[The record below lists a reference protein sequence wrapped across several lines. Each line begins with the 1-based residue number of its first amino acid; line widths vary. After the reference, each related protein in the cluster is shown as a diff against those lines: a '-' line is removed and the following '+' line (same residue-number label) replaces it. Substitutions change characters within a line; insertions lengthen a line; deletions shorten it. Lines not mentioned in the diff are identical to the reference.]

1 MTASNQSPVRQWF
14 PRLGGGYVYPAGAY
28 AQKLIS
34 VAWLLM
40 TELEAYLE
48 DLEGASDEPG
58 VVDALRIKLAELMV
72 DIDCRLAG
80 ADTPNELHQ
89 FALFSEYGL
98 TDVIAHTGPVAAE
111 WLGVPADNAAGQDN
125 EAERLIELFKEL
137 LEAFP
142 GKLFNPLLPGTQGQ
156 VLRTLRDWDRSCRL
170 AGSDAAFLAPL
181 MRSL

>member
-1 MTASNQSPVRQWF
+1 MTAISAQAAGRQWF
-14 PRLGGGYVYPAGAY
+14 PRLSGGYVYPAGPY

-48 DLEGASDEPG
+48 DLEGAANEPQ

-89 FALFSEYGL
+89 FAL
-98 TDVIAHTGPVAAE
+98 
-111 WLGVPADNAAGQDN
+111 
-125 EAERLIELFKEL
+125 
-137 LEAFP
+137 
-142 GKLFNPLLPGTQGQ
+142 
-156 VLRTLRDWDRSCRL
+156 
-170 AGSDAAFLAPL
+170 
-181 MRSL
+181 